1 MERVSN
7 SAQQNATAAQG
18 CTDAQGK
25 LPSCA
30 PLANPYVP
38 YQSESP
44 DAYNPSKG
52 IVRGTMYPGL
62 DLPFMGMVNQSELS
76 NTLMH
81 QIQSLSFATTE
92 LGLYLD
98 THADD
103 DEALDLFNRYRELYG
118 ELMAEYEAKRGPLTM
133 QQAGANGSYDW
144 VNDPWPWEYKA
155 NDKEG

>member
-7 SAQQNATAAQG
+7 SAQQNAPATQG

-38 YQSESP
+38 YQSERP
-44 DAYNPSKG
+44 DAYNPAKG

>member
-7 SAQQNATAAQG
+7 STQNNSSADKS
-18 CTDAQGK
+18 CPDAQGK

-38 YQSESP
+38 YQSVSP
-44 DAYNPSKG
+44 DSYNPSKG

-98 THADD
+98 THAED

-133 QQAGANGSYDW
+133 QQAGANGNYDW